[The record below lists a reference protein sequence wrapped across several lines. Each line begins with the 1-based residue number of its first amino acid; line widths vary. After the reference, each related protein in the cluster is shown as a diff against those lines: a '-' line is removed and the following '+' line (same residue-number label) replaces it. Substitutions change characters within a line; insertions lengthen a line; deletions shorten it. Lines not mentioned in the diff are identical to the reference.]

1 MIIKNGKI
9 ITWDVPSQILE
20 KQAIRIA
27 DGLIAEIGPQDQ
39 VIAENPDLV
48 QLDASG
54 QYVMPGNICAHTH
67 FYGAYARG
75 LAIPGSAPKDFP
87 EILQKL
93 WWPLDKSLNMG
104 DVRASAEVM
113 LVDAI
118 KNGTTTLFDHHASPN
133 AIDGSLDE
141 IADAVETAGVRAVLC
156 YEVTDRDGKEKAQ
169 AGIRENLRFQNR
181 LNSGDFS
188 RSRIA
193 ATFGLHASLTLSEE
207 TLDACRA
214 AQSAGE
220 GFHIHVAEHE
230 SDEYDSLGKSGLR
243 VVDRLAKHEI
253 LGSKTIVAHAVHIDI
268 KEARN
273 LADTGTWVTHQPRS
287 NMNNGVG
294 VAPIE
299 GLLRAGIKVGI
310 GTDGFSHTMWDE
322 WKTAYLLHK
331 VWNRDP
337 RRFTGMDAIQ
347 LGVYNNAALANK
359 FFSQAAHGRIT
370 PGAVADIIF
379 VDYHPHTPLTPGN
392 LPWQIIFGFNESM
405 VTTTIVAGEILM
417 KDRKLLTLD
426 EEKITF
432 NAHQKAPEVW
442 ARYNTFVPI

>member
-9 ITWDVPSQILE
+9 ITWDDPSQILE

-75 LAIPGSAPKDFP
+75 LAIPGPAPKDFP

-141 IADAVETAGVRAVLC
+141 IADAVEKAGVRAVLC

-230 SDEYDSLGKSGLR
+230 SDEYDSLRKSGLR

-432 NAHQKAPEVW
+432 NARQRAPEVW